1 MNNLIKD
8 KIRIQ
13 KEGIRSLD
21 LKKDNI
27 KDKMDMQKNFIKELE
42 EQGKNSIV
50 SKKKK
55 IDSLSL
61 ELEGC
66 YNRKFSY
73 RRHLLKL

>member
-1 MNNLIKD
+1 MNNIIKD

-42 EQGKNSIV
+42 EQGKS
-50 SKKKK
+50 SK
-55 IDSLSL
+55 
-61 ELEGC
+61 ERV
-66 YNRKFSY
+66 RKE
-73 RRHLLKL
+73 